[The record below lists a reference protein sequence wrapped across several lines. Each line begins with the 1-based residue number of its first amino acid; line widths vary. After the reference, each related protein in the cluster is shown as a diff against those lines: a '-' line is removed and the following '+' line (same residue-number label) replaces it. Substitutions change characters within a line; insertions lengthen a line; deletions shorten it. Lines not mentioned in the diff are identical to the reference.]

1 MESNQALEGKIIRI
15 IKETDKYQQL
25 EIVVND
31 KTIKIENGKKQ
42 EAAFKPYKVN
52 DRVILKQAQT
62 PEGNRFF
69 ISDYVRSDPLII
81 LFILFVLT
89 VVIVARKKGIASLL
103 AMLISFT
110 VIFGYILPN
119 LASGQNPVN
128 VALIGSLVIVPITFL
143 MSHGFN
149 RKAFVA
155 IVATFIALT
164 ITGVLAI
171 LFVELT
177 RLTGLS
183 SDEAAFLHLAG
194 KGTLEMRGLL
204 LAGVIIGVLGVLDD
218 VTVSQSAIVFQLK
231 KINPNLGFKELVKKT
246 MEIGHDHISSM
257 VNTLVLVYTGASLP
271 LLLLFINNPQPI
283 TQVINYEL
291 IAEEI
296 VRTLVASIGL
306 VISVPITT
314 LLAAYVATNSYLS
327 EN

>member
-1 MESNQALEGKIIRI
+1 MENNQTAEGQIVRI
-15 IKETDKYQQL
+15 IKETDKYQML

-31 KTIKIENGKKQ
+31 KAIKVENGKKQ
-42 EAAFKPYKVN
+42 ETAFKPYKVN
-52 DRVILKQAQT
+52 DKVILKQAQT
-62 PEGNRFF
+62 PQGKRFF
-69 ISDYVRSDPLII
+69 ISDYVRSDSLII
-81 LFILFVLT
+81 LFVLFIFTVIL
-89 VVIVARKKGIASLL
+89 VARKKGLASLL
-103 AMLISFT
+103 AMLMSFT

-119 LASGQNPVN
+119 LASGHDPIN
-128 VALIGSLVIVPITFL
+128 VAIAGALVIVPVTFL
-143 MSHGFN
+143 LSHGVN
-149 RKAFVA
+149 RKTFVA
-155 IVATFIALT
+155 IIATFIAL
-164 ITGVLAI
+164 IVTGALAV

-177 RLTGLS
+177 RLTGFS
-183 SDEAAFLHLAG
+183 TDEASFLHLAQ
-194 KGTLEMRGLL
+194 KGTIEMRGLL

-231 KINPNLGFKELVKKT
+231 KTNPNLRFGELVKKT
-246 MEIGHDHISSM
+246 MDIGHDHISSM

-327 EN
+327 GD